1 MTDEQLTWIFQH
13 RLSHHNGFRCCR
25 LLMGS
30 ALYPGAPRCEGQT
43 TIVKG
48 RLRYTGTCGEPCSF
62 ICDDADALQKDIDTL
77 LRHAKIIDDAR
88 QPRRSPQATETP
100 HE

>member
-1 MTDEQLTWIFQH
+1 MTDEQLAWIFQN
-13 RLSHHNGFRCCR
+13 RLSSHNGFKCCR

-30 ALYPGAPRCEGQT
+30 AIYPGAPRCEGQT

-62 ICDDADALQKDIDTL
+62 ICDDADSLQKDIDTL
-77 LRHAKIIDDAR
+77 LQYARVIDDAR
-88 QPRRSPQATETP
+88 RIPAAVSSQKEPS
-100 HE
+100 